1 MDLESSP
8 FHHLLDTNHTASHA
22 ESKHIHEYLRL
33 TEQELQNMDE
43 KITGLETLL
52 NDLRSR
58 RQKIVS
64 YIHKHRQLLAPIRRL
79 PPEII
84 ASELFPYCLPTAHPP
99 TRESSEAP
107 LSLTLVCKQ
116 WREIALNTRCL
127 WSALHIYIPHFRL
140 MDKDLMERR
149 KNGIKQWLERSGNL
163 PISFSLAVHSH

>member
-22 ESKHIHEYLRL
+22 ESKHIREHLRL
-33 TEQELQNMDE
+33 TEQELQNMDGN
-43 KITGLETLL
+43 ITRLETLL
-52 NDLRSR
+52 NDLRSQ

-64 YIHKHRQLLAPIRRL
+64 YIHKHRQLLSPIRRL

-116 WREIALNTRCL
+116 WRGIVFSTPRM
-127 WSALHIYIPHFRL
+127 WSALHIYIPHSSR
-140 MDKDLMERR
+140 M
-149 KNGIKQWLERSGNL
+149 KNLWRDAKTE
-163 PISFSLAVHSH
+163 